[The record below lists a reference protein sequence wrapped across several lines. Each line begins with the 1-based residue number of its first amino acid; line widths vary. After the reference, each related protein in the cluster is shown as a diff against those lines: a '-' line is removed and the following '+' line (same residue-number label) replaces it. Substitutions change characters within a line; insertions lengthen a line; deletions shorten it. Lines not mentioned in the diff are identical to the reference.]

1 MQLRLTVEYEGTAYR
16 GWQLQPDGPTVQ
28 AVLEQALSTALR
40 ERVRVRGAGRTDAGV
55 HACGQIAAV
64 RVREVPAD
72 LERLQKSLNALT
84 PDDVAV
90 RDITVV
96 DDAFDPRRHAR
107 SRVYEY
113 RIWNVAAPSPFWRR
127 HAWHV
132 PSQLDVAAMD
142 EAARVLEGEHDFA
155 SFRAADAEP
164 GSREQPP
171 GRRSA
176 ARVPRRGDGVP
187 EAHGAERGR
196 YARRGGPRRARGRD
210 VPRASRGARPDAGG
224 RHRTGARARPRQRP
238 LLIASARAA
247 RARRVDVP
255 RSPARDPGRSARSI
269 ADPPARADGTPG
281 PRPHSRN
288 RADRGTP
295 RHNRGPS

>member
-132 PSQLDVAAMD
+132 PSQLDLAAMD

-164 GSREQPP
+164 VRSTVRRVLESSLRVDGRLLVYRVEATAFLKHMVRNVVGTLVEVGRGERVAGTFRELLAVRDRTRAGATAP
-171 GRRSA
+171 
-176 ARVPRRGDGVP
+176 
-187 EAHGAERGR
+187 AHGLVLVNVR
-196 YARRGGPRRARGRD
+196 Y
-210 VPRASRGARPDAGG
+210 
-224 RHRTGARARPRQRP
+224 
-238 LLIASARAA
+238 
-247 RARRVDVP
+247 
-255 RSPARDPGRSARSI
+255 
-269 ADPPARADGTPG
+269 
-281 PRPHSRN
+281 
-288 RADRGTP
+288 
-295 RHNRGPS
+295 

>member
-164 GSREQPP
+164 VRSTVRRVLESSLRVDGRLLVYRVEATAFLKHMVRNVVGTLVEVGRGERVAGTFRELLAVRDRTRAGATAP
-171 GRRSA
+171 
-176 ARVPRRGDGVP
+176 
-187 EAHGAERGR
+187 AHGLVLVNVR
-196 YARRGGPRRARGRD
+196 Y
-210 VPRASRGARPDAGG
+210 
-224 RHRTGARARPRQRP
+224 
-238 LLIASARAA
+238 
-247 RARRVDVP
+247 
-255 RSPARDPGRSARSI
+255 
-269 ADPPARADGTPG
+269 
-281 PRPHSRN
+281 
-288 RADRGTP
+288 
-295 RHNRGPS
+295 

>member
-16 GWQLQPDGPTVQ
+16 GWQLQRDGPTVQ

-72 LERLQKSLNALT
+72 LERLHKSLNALT

-113 RIWNVAAPSPFWRR
+113 RIWNVAAPSPGR
-127 HAWHV
+127 A
-132 PSQLDVAAMD
+132 SVANSGD
-142 EAARVLEGEHDFA
+142 RGSGSNSTTLARKYL
-155 SFRAADAEP
+155 
-164 GSREQPP
+164 
-171 GRRSA
+171 
-176 ARVPRRGDGVP
+176 
-187 EAHGAERGR
+187 
-196 YARRGGPRRARGRD
+196 ARRLGSGHS
-210 VPRASRGARPDAGG
+210 ASTDAGSSAGGSGSAVIG
-224 RHRTGARARPRQRP
+224 RACTMKRCP
-238 LLIASARAA
+238 
-247 RARRVDVP
+247 
-255 RSPARDPGRSARSI
+255 
-269 ADPPARADGTPG
+269 
-281 PRPHSRN
+281 
-288 RADRGTP
+288 
-295 RHNRGPS
+295 

>member
-16 GWQLQPDGPTVQ
+16 GWQLQRDGPTVQ

-72 LERLQKSLNALT
+72 LERLHKSLNALT

-164 GSREQPP
+164 VRSTVRRVLESSLRVDGRLLVYRVEATAFLKHMVRNVIGTLVEVGRGERVAGTFRELLAVRDRTRAGATAP
-171 GRRSA
+171 
-176 ARVPRRGDGVP
+176 
-187 EAHGAERGR
+187 AHGLVLVNVR
-196 YARRGGPRRARGRD
+196 Y
-210 VPRASRGARPDAGG
+210 
-224 RHRTGARARPRQRP
+224 
-238 LLIASARAA
+238 
-247 RARRVDVP
+247 
-255 RSPARDPGRSARSI
+255 
-269 ADPPARADGTPG
+269 
-281 PRPHSRN
+281 
-288 RADRGTP
+288 
-295 RHNRGPS
+295 

>member
-16 GWQLQPDGPTVQ
+16 GWQLQRDGPTVQ

-164 GSREQPP
+164 VRSTVRRVLESSLRVDGRLLVYRVEATAFLKHMVRNVVGTLVEVGRGERVAGTFRELLAVRDRTRAGATAP
-171 GRRSA
+171 
-176 ARVPRRGDGVP
+176 
-187 EAHGAERGR
+187 AHGL
-196 YARRGGPRRARGRD
+196 
-210 VPRASRGARPDAGG
+210 V
-224 RHRTGARARPRQRP
+224 
-238 LLIASARAA
+238 L
-247 RARRVDVP
+247 VDV
-255 RSPARDPGRSARSI
+255 RY
-269 ADPPARADGTPG
+269 
-281 PRPHSRN
+281 
-288 RADRGTP
+288 
-295 RHNRGPS
+295 

>member
-28 AVLEQALSTALR
+28 AVLEQALSIALR

-90 RDITVV
+90 REIAVV

-113 RIWNVAAPSPFWRR
+113 RILNAPAPSPFWRR
-127 HAWHV
+127 YAWHV
-132 PSQLDVAAMD
+132 GDPLDARAMD
-142 EAARVLEGEHDFA
+142 EAAGQLLGEHDFA
-155 SFRAADAEP
+155 AFRGADAEP
-164 GSREQPP
+164 VNSTVRRVFESRVQAAPLLVYRIEATAFLKHMVRNIVGTLVEV
-171 GRRSA
+171 GRGERA
-176 ARVPRRGDGVP
+176 AASLCELITGRDRTRAGATAP
-187 EAHGAERGR
+187 AHGLTLVAVR
-196 YARRGGPRRARGRD
+196 Y
-210 VPRASRGARPDAGG
+210 
-224 RHRTGARARPRQRP
+224 
-238 LLIASARAA
+238 
-247 RARRVDVP
+247 
-255 RSPARDPGRSARSI
+255 
-269 ADPPARADGTPG
+269 
-281 PRPHSRN
+281 
-288 RADRGTP
+288 
-295 RHNRGPS
+295 